1 VKACSETEEN
11 MKNSRL
17 LAVAVLLVLSAAP
30 RVHAACSNGTVAGTW
45 GFTTNGTLFL
55 PGPAPVGAVGMITYD
70 LNGNITGNQDR
81 SVGGV
86 FAHETLVGSYTISSS
101 CALKLLANV
110 FDTAGN
116 LVRIS
121 VIDVVVEDN
130 GKQASGVFESITLPD
145 GTPLRSV
152 LTVQSVR
159 VQGHG
164 Q

>member
-1 VKACSETEEN
+1 
-11 MKNSRL
+11 MKTSRL
-17 LAVAVLLVLSAAP
+17 LALAVLLVLSAAP
-30 RVHAACSNGTVAGTW
+30 RIHAACSNATITGTW
-45 GFTTNGTLFL
+45 GFTTTGTLFL

-70 LNGNITGNQDR
+70 LNGNITGSQDR
-81 SVGGV
+81 SVGGL
-86 FAHETLVGSYTISSS
+86 FAHETLQGTYTITRN

-110 FDTAGN
+110 FDSSSN

-130 GKQASGVFESITLPD
+130 SNQASGVFESITLPD